1 MKRVFASLKKF
12 LRNRWAFRAIG
23 LVLFAF
29 ILLRIDLKE
38 ALATL
43 KQVNLWFVLLSI
55 GIQLVALVVATT
67 RWQVILR
74 RLNIHL
80 PFHRSFI
87 HQLIGTSAALL
98 TPGQLGEFVKIA
110 YHRREGFPA
119 AESALS
125 VVLDRLCDLFVLLAF
140 GFLALVVLIGIPPVW
155 VAAILA
161 AFAALAVGVI
171 VFLRKKQNI
180 SHWLA
185 SLFVRMSPKSYK
197 EAVRQNA
204 ERLAE
209 RVTGFDRQFIATI
222 LGISLGNYA
231 LLLMRVYAI
240 ILAVHIVMPFWY
252 FTMAVPLLRLVG
264 LLPISVLGI
273 GTRDV
278 TSIYLYGQVGV
289 PATSALVSSTLGLVT
304 LQVQTI
310 IGLIVSWRY
319 PLQTRTEA
327 PLAPQETPARD

>member
-1 MKRVFASLKKF
+1 MRRILAFVKRIF
-12 LRNRWAFRAIG
+12 RNRWVFRAIG
-23 LVLFAF
+23 LILFAL
-29 ILLRIDLKE
+29 ILLRIDLNE
-38 ALATL
+38 AYATL

-55 GIQLVALVVATT
+55 GIQLGALVIATS

-74 RLNIHL
+74 QLNIHV

-98 TPGQLGEFVKIA
+98 TPGQLGEFVKVV

-140 GFLALVVLIGIPPVW
+140 GFISLVVLIGIPPGW

-161 AFAALAVGVI
+161 AFAGLGIGLI
-171 VFLRKKQNI
+171 VFLRKKQDI

-185 SLFVRMSPKSYK
+185 TVFVRMSPKAYK
-197 EAVRQNA
+197 DAVRQNA

-209 RVTGFDRQFIATI
+209 RVVSFDRKFITTI
-222 LGISLGNYA
+222 LAISLGNYI

-240 ILAVHIVMPFWY
+240 ILAVHIVMPLWY
-252 FTMAVPLLRLVG
+252 FIMAVPLLRLVG

-289 PATSALVSSTLGLVT
+289 PATSALVSSTLGLLT
-304 LQVQTI
+304 LQVQTL

-319 PLQTRTEA
+319 PLQARAEA
-327 PLAPQETPARD
+327 PIAPQETPARD